1 MERDLAGIGARA
13 GNDAVDA
20 HTNVCGTSSERF
32 VPLQADCMDHGAT
45 GSRPFRGEPESMGM
59 GSCGWPVELDAR
71 GDA

>member
-1 MERDLAGIGARA
+1 MERGLVSIGERV

-20 HTNVCGTSSERF
+20 HTNVCGASSERF
-32 VPLQADCMDHGAT
+32 VPLPADCMDHGAT
-45 GSRPFRGEPESMGM
+45 GSRLFRGGPESMGM